1 MAIDY
6 LIDSR
11 QRLVIVTA
19 EGEITRRDA
28 ETYIEAIVG
37 ANALDYRKLFDWR
50 AGVPAMDPEELMS
63 IVVQARSYH
72 DRPHGALAIVL
83 TERQRQSPQLSRLL
97 GVLASARRPM
107 RVFASVRAARN
118 WLRAIQLPT

>member
-1 MAIDY
+1 MALNY
-6 LIDSR
+6 FIDSR

-28 ETYIEAIVG
+28 ETYIEAVVG

-63 IVVQARSYH
+63 IVVQARGYH
-72 DRPHGALAIVL
+72 ERPHGALAIVL
-83 TERQRQSPQLSRLL
+83 TERQRQSPQLLRLL

-107 RVFASVRAARN
+107 RVFGGVRAARN
-118 WLRAIQLPT
+118 WLRATPLPP